1 MTNLNVIIIGAP
13 RSGTNMLRDILV
25 QFNGFS
31 SWPCDEINYIWRHGN
46 SRFSSDEL
54 PIELAN
60 ELSRR
65 YINKQFLKI
74 RRKYNANVVVEKTC
88 ANSLRIPFVNSIIPD
103 AKYIFIYRDGIDV
116 IGSASLRWRA
126 KLDFKYLIKKIK
138 FIPLVDIP
146 YYSSRYISS
155 RLYKIFSKDK
165 RLSVWGPK
173 INDMN
178 NLFKNYNLNEVC
190 ALQWQRCM
198 NLTEEGLLSIPNENV
213 FRIRYEDFVKNPSQS
228 IIKIMKFLNKDI
240 PMEILQAS
248 VSKVSRE
255 NIGKGRKA
263 LGDHQVSNLQTLI
276 KPTLKRYEYL

>member
-1 MTNLNVIIIGAP
+1 LTNLNVIIIGAP